1 MPEKKANDQEFLYLE
16 MDQMLDKFRESL
28 SAMDKINS
36 TAQNTAKEIESLR
49 GEVKAA
55 LQRIS
60 EIRVQVDE
68 AAEVCK
74 LNITCF
80 KEVRGIMAGV
90 SSLQPELEDFNENIK
105 KIKNW
110 GTFLELYKSTNTEL
124 VKMTTQ
130 LKSIDTLREALGDVK
145 DGIKQVTQAEQAAID
160 YDVMKKIVAL
170 EKRISINEK
179 KVRSEASGRRR
190 WH

>member
-1 MPEKKANDQEFLYLE
+1 MPEKKANDQELLYLQ
-16 MDQMLDKFRESL
+16 MDQMLDKFRKSL
-28 SAMDKINS
+28 SAMEQINS
-36 TAQNTAKEIESLR
+36 TAQTTAKEIESLR
-49 GEVKAA
+49 GEIKAA

-130 LKSIDTLREALGDVK
+130 LKSIDTLREVLGDVK